1 MSTPIP
7 VAGYRGAMKVLAD
20 RTMRQALYD
29 QGGVVM
35 SDVLLTLHGDPH
47 RQRRLLEFKV
57 FRKDFFHYYETQVF
71 PAALDPVMA
80 ACEARGGMDLVD
92 FGYQMTVN
100 LTADFAGVDRT
111 KKTPQET
118 ASLLAMVKIFS
129 QAATIAHSKLDKG
142 EVRRQATEALATLKK
157 DFLQPSIARRSA
169 LLRAFN
175 EGRITEAEL
184 PRDVLMVLLRNE
196 DRLALPDEV
205 VLREMA
211 FYLQAG
217 SHSTANSMVHALHE
231 IFTHCDAHPDDGE
244 RVRKDPLFLQRCV
257 HESLRL
263 HPASPVAWRAPDEA
277 CPLHQEGSA
286 AAPDRP
292 ATREPGGLVVVELA
306 KANRDPSIFGADA
319 DVFDPRRT
327 LPSDVPRWG
336 LTFGYGLHMCLG
348 RDLDG
353 GLASNETTDPATHQY
368 GIVTRLIQALLQRN
382 VRRHPDDPPTPDP
395 ASERPNWGRYP
406 VLIDRPGKVPA

>member
-1 MSTPIP
+1 MSTQIP
-7 VAGYRGAMKVLAD
+7 VASYRGAMKVLAD
-20 RTMRQALYD
+20 RSMRQALYD

-35 SDVLLTLHGDPH
+35 DDVLLTLHGDPH

-57 FRKDFFHYYETQVF
+57 FRKDFFQYYESQVF
-71 PAALDPVMA
+71 PAALGQVMA
-80 ACEARGGMDLVD
+80 AFEARGGMDLVD
-92 FGYQMTVN
+92 FGYRMTMN

-111 KKTPQET
+111 QKTPEET
-118 ASLLAMVKIFS
+118 ETLLKMVKIFS
-129 QAATIAHSKLDKG
+129 QAATIAHSKLDKD
-142 EVRRQATEALATLKK
+142 EVRRQATEALATLKQ
-157 DFLQPSIARRSA
+157 DFLQSSIARRSA

-184 PRDVLMVLLRNE
+184 PRDVLTVLLRNE

-231 IFTHCDAHPDDGE
+231 IFIHCDAHPDDVE
-244 RVRKDPLFLQRCV
+244 RVRNDPLFLQRCV

-263 HPASPVAWRAPDEA
+263 HPASPVAWRAPDGT
-277 CPLHQEGSA
+277 CPANREGQAVDRDSQTSQDA
-286 AAPDRP
+286 AK
-292 ATREPGGLVVVELA
+292 LVVVELG
-306 KANRDPSIFGADA
+306 KANRDQSIFGADA
-319 DVFDPRRT
+319 DLFDPRRS

-353 GLASNETTDPATHQY
+353 GLVSNEMTDPATHQY
-368 GIVTRLIQALLQRN
+368 GIVTRLIHALLQRN
-382 VRRHPDDPPTPDP
+382 VRRNPDDPPTPDL

-406 VLIDRPGKVPA
+406 VLIDRPGKDPA